1 MRRDNK
7 GFTLIEVMV
16 TVAIIGILAAIA
28 LPSYTDYVKRGKIVE
43 APGNL
48 ADIRVKMEQYYQDN
62 RNYAGT
68 QCSSACG
75 VACPDTKYFTYTCAV
90 SSANQAYTMTA
101 KSKASVGLGPVDAFT
116 YTVTETNAKATTKFD
131 DVTQTAACWLTRK
144 GDSC

>member
-28 LPSYTDYVKRGKIVE
+28 LPAYTDYVKRGKIVE

-48 ADIRVKMEQYYQDN
+48 ANFRVQTEQFYQDN
-62 RNYAGT
+62 RNYGPAGG
-68 QCSSACG
+68 ACTTP
-75 VACPDTKYFTYTCAV
+75 VPTDKYFTYTCV
-90 SSANQAYTMTA
+90 VGGTNQTYTATA
-101 KSKASVGLGPVDAFT
+101 KSKSSVGLGAADAFT

-131 DVTQTAACWLTRK
+131 DVTQTATCWLTRK
-144 GDSC
+144 GDTC